1 MANNPSKTPVIEK
14 RLTFRQSLKHLIHFA
29 KKYKKEYAIS
39 FVSIVITC
47 VIFLFMPIV
56 EGRIITQLQ
65 LDISAIYNQVAGAHI
80 QMDLI
85 LIGIGWLLLV
95 MLGKT
100 VTQYIT
106 AIYLN
111 RAIQSTM
118 YDLRKAI
125 SQKINSLPI
134 SYFDSHRTGDLLSRI
149 TTDVESLSNALVVS
163 LDQALN
169 ALIMI
174 PAMMGMLF
182 VINKQIFLIVLIGIP
197 LIVALSFFVVRKIQ
211 PIFDLQQQ
219 TLSNMSSTINE
230 MYTGISEILIYNR
243 QDYAIEQFEQV
254 NAQMRDVGYK
264 ANAYSGLI
272 GPGSNFITYIVIAFS
287 ILVGSFQVLNGSLTL
302 GDLQATIRYI
312 WNINDPVSRISQL
325 TSALQSGYSG
335 MNRLFSFLTLP
346 DELQTQTK
354 QKIEEI
360 ETIDFKHVEFSYTDQ
375 PLMQDMNFHVQ
386 DKQTIAIVGHTGAGK
401 TTITNLLERFY
412 EIQSGSIQMNNQD
425 IRDLSFA
432 DLRQCIGLVLQD
444 PWLFEGTIEENLRYA
459 KDGLSIEELNRAIK
473 MTSLQETIE
482 RLPQGLQTYLGEDG
496 ANLSQGEKQ
505 LITIARALLKDPKIL
520 ILDEATS
527 SVDTRL
533 EKKLQQAMEAVMKN
547 RTCFVIAHRLSTI
560 VNADRIMVIDQG
572 NLIESGNHQQLLEKN
587 GAYAKL
593 YNAQFKEEP
602 DSIDSISS

>member
-1 MANNPSKTPVIEK
+1 MANHKTPVIEK
-14 RLTFRQSLKHLIHFA
+14 RLTLKQCLTHLLRYA
-29 KKYKKEYAIS
+29 KHYWKEYVIS
-39 FVSIVITC
+39 FVSILLTC
-47 VIFLFMPIV
+47 VIFIFMPVV
-56 EGRIITQLQ
+56 EGKIITQLQ
-65 LDISAIYNQVAGAHI
+65 HDLTDLYNHVAGAHI
-80 QMDLI
+80 HMDLI
-85 LIGIGWLLLV
+85 LLGIASLSIV

-100 VTQYIT
+100 ITQYVT
-106 AIYLN
+106 SIYLN

-125 SQKINSLPI
+125 SHKINQLPI
-134 SYFDSHRTGDLLSRI
+134 SYFDAHQTGDLLSRI

-174 PAMMGMLF
+174 PAMMTMLF
-182 VINKQIFLIVLIGIP
+182 VINKQIFCIVLIGIP
-197 LIVALSFFVVRKIQ
+197 LILLLSFLVVRKIQ

-219 TLSNMSSTINE
+219 TLANMSSTINE
-230 MYTGISEILIYNR
+230 MYSGISEILIYNR
-243 QDYAIEQFEQV
+243 QDYAIDQFEEV
-254 NAQMRDVGYK
+254 NAKMKEAGFK
-264 ANAYSGLI
+264 AQVYSGLI
-272 GPGSNFITYIVIAFS
+272 GPGSNFITYMVIAFS
-287 ILVGSFQVLNGSLTL
+287 ILVGSFQVLNGTLAL
-302 GDLQATIRYI
+302 GDLQAAIRYI

-325 TSALQSGYSG
+325 TNALQSGYSG

-346 DELQTQTK
+346 DEIQSQTK
-354 QKIEEI
+354 QKISEVQ
-360 ETIDFKHVEFSYTDQ
+360 TIGFKHVEFSYTDQ

-412 EIQSGSIQMNNQD
+412 EIQGGSIQINDQD
-425 IRDLSFA
+425 IRDLSYS
-432 DLRQCIGLVLQD
+432 DLRDLIGLVLQD

-459 KDGLSIEELNRAIK
+459 KDGLSESDLQHAIEMA
-473 MTSLQETIE
+473 SLQETIQC
-482 RLPQGLQTYLGEDG
+482 LPMGLQTSLGEDG
-496 ANLSQGEKQ
+496 ENLSQGEKQ
-505 LITIARALLKDPKIL
+505 LLTIARALLKDPQIL

-533 EKKLQQAMEAVMKN
+533 EKKLQQAMDAIMKN

-572 NLIESGNHQQLLEKN
+572 NLIESGTHQELLEKN

-593 YNAQFKEEP
+593 YNAQFQEDL
-602 DSIDSISS
+602 DSHASAS